1 MKIPLSYSFRSLWTR
16 KLTTILTIAGVAL
29 VAFVFT
35 AVLMLANGVK
45 NTMVA
50 TGSADNAI
58 VLRKSAESETLSI
71 ITFDEADVIGTQP
84 EIALASDGKPLMSK
98 EVLTLI
104 NLQKHGANPNDLSN
118 VTVRGVTPDGILLR
132 PQVKLT
138 HGRMFNF
145 GASELIVGN
154 QIADRFDG
162 MAIGNSIKFA
172 GREWKIVGHFNAGR
186 SGFASDIWGDQ
197 NQILQAFNRQAYSS
211 VVMRLKDPKDFA
223 ALKARFDSDPRLNE
237 LKIEPEKQFYA
248 EQSET
253 LANFIRILG
262 IVITVIFSFGAMIGA
277 MITMYASVAN
287 RTVEIGTLRALGF
300 QRRSVLSA
308 FLIESLFI
316 ALLGAGVGLVCATL
330 LSFLTIST
338 TDFSSFAEIAFGF
351 TMTGG
356 IVLATLIF
364 AIVMGFV
371 GGFLPSFR
379 AARLDIV
386 NALRS
391 A

>member
-16 KLTTILTIAGVAL
+16 KLTTVLTIAGVAL

-45 NTMVA
+45 DTLVA

-71 ITFDEADVIGTQP
+71 ITFDEASVIGTQP
-84 EIALASDGKPLMSK
+84 EIAVGADGKPLMTK

-104 NLQKHGANPNDLSN
+104 NLRKHGAGPNDLSN
-118 VTVRGVTPDGILLR
+118 VTVRGVTPDGVMLR

-138 HGRMFNF
+138 SGRMFNF
-145 GASELIVGN
+145 GASELIIGN
-154 QIADRFDG
+154 EIADRFDG
-162 MAIGNSIKFA
+162 MEIGNSIKFA
-172 GREWKIVGHFNAGR
+172 GREWKIVGHFDAGR
-186 SGFASDIWGDQ
+186 SGFASDIWGDE

-211 VVMRLKDPKDFA
+211 IVLRLKDPKDFA
-223 ALKARFDSDPRLNE
+223 ALKARFESDPRLND

-253 LANFIRILG
+253 LGNFIKILG

-277 MITMYASVAN
+277 MITMYAAVAN

-300 QRRSVLSA
+300 QRRSVLGA

-316 ALLGAGVGLVCATL
+316 ALLGAGVGLVCATF

-338 TDFSSFAEIAFGF
+338 TDFSSFSEIAFGF

-364 AIVMGFV
+364 ATVMGFV

>member
-16 KLTTILTIAGVAL
+16 KLTTSLTIGGVAL

-45 NTMVA
+45 DTLVA
-50 TGSADNAI
+50 TGSDDNAI

-71 ITFDEADVIGTQP
+71 ITFDAADIIGSQP
-84 EIALASDGKPLMSK
+84 EIAVGGDGKPLMTK
-98 EVLTLI
+98 EVLTMI
-104 NLQKHGANPNDLSN
+104 NLQKHGANPEDLSN
-118 VTVRGVTPDGILLR
+118 VAVRGVTPDGVLLR

-138 HGRMFNF
+138 SGRMFNF

-154 QIADRFDG
+154 EIAGRFDG
-162 MAIGNSIKFA
+162 MDIGQSIKFA
-172 GREWKIVGHFNAGR
+172 GREWKIVGHFDAGR
-186 SGFASDIWGDQ
+186 SGFASNIWGDE

-211 VVMRLKDPKDFA
+211 LVLRLKNPNDFT
-223 ALKARFDSDPRLNE
+223 ALKAKFESDPRLND
-237 LKIEPEKQFYA
+237 LKVLREKEFYA
-248 EQSET
+248 AQSET
-253 LANFIRILG
+253 LGNFIRILG
-262 IVITVIFSFGAMIGA
+262 LVITIIFSFGAMIGA
-277 MITMYASVAN
+277 MITLYAAVAN

-300 QRRSVLSA
+300 QRRNVLGA

-316 ALLGAGVGLVCATL
+316 SLLGAGVGLVAASL

-338 TDFSSFAEIAFGF
+338 TDFSSFSEIAFGF
-351 TMTGG
+351 TITGG
-356 IVLATLIF
+356 IIVSTLIF
-364 AIVMGFV
+364 AAVMGFI

-379 AARLDIV
+379 ASRLDIV

>member
-16 KLTTILTIAGVAL
+16 KLTTALTIGGVAL

-45 NTMVA
+45 DTLVA
-50 TGSADNAI
+50 TGSDENAI

-71 ITFDEADVIGTQP
+71 ITFDEANNIGAQP
-84 EIALASDGKPLMSK
+84 QIAVGADGQPLLTK
-98 EVLTLI
+98 EVLTMI
-104 NLQKHGANPNDLSN
+104 NLKKHGANPEDLSN
-118 VTVRGVTPDGILLR
+118 VAVRGVTPDGVLLR
-132 PQVKLT
+132 PQVKMT
-138 HGRMFNF
+138 SGRMFNF

-154 QIADRFDG
+154 EIADRFDG
-162 MAIGNSIKFA
+162 MDIGNSIKFA
-172 GREWKIVGHFNAGR
+172 GREWKIVGHFDAGR
-186 SGFASDIWGDQ
+186 SGFASDIWGDE
-197 NQILQAFNRQAYSS
+197 NQILQAFRRQAYSS
-211 VVMRLKDPKDFA
+211 IVLRLKDPKQFD
-223 ALKARFDSDPRLNE
+223 ALKATFDSDPRLSD
-237 LKIEPEKQFYA
+237 LKIEREKQFYA

-253 LANFIRILG
+253 LGNFIRILG

-277 MITMYASVAN
+277 MITMYAAVAN

-300 QRRSVLSA
+300 QRQSVLSA

-316 ALLGAGVGLVCATL
+316 SLLGAGVGLVGASM

-338 TDFSSFAEIAFGF
+338 TDFSSFSEIAFGF
-351 TMTGG
+351 SMTAG
-356 IVLATLIF
+356 IVIATLIF
-364 AIVMGFV
+364 AVLMGFV

-391 A
+391 G

>member
-16 KLTTILTIAGVAL
+16 KLTTVLTIAGVAL

-35 AVLMLANGVK
+35 AVLMLANGVEK
-45 NTMVA
+45 TMVA
-50 TGSADNAI
+50 TGSEDNAI

-84 EIALASDGKPLMSK
+84 EIAVGSDGKPMMTK

-104 NLQKHGANPNDLSN
+104 NLKKIGAGPSDLSN

-138 HGRMFNF
+138 SGRMFNF
-145 GASELIVGN
+145 GSSELIVGN
-154 QIADRFDG
+154 EIANRFEG
-162 MAIGNSIKFA
+162 MEIGRTIKFA
-172 GREWKIVGHFNAGR
+172 GRDWKIVGHFDAGR

-223 ALKARFDSDPRLNE
+223 ALKARFESDPRLNE

-253 LANFIRILG
+253 LASFIKILG

-277 MITMYASVAN
+277 MITMYAAVAN

-300 QRRSVLSA
+300 QRRNVLGA

-316 ALLGAGVGLVCATL
+316 SLLGAGVGLVAASL

-338 TDFSSFAEIAFGF
+338 TDFSSFSEIAFGF

-356 IVLATLIF
+356 IIISTLIF
-364 AIVMGFV
+364 AAAMGFI

>member
-16 KLTTILTIAGVAL
+16 KLTTFLTIAGVAL

-35 AVLMLANGVK
+35 AVLMLANGIK
-45 NTMVA
+45 DTMVA
-50 TGSADNAI
+50 TGSDDNAI

-71 ITFDEADVIGTQP
+71 ITFDEANTIGTQP
-84 EIALASDGKPLMSK
+84 EIAVGSDGQPLMTK
-98 EVLTLI
+98 EVLTII
-104 NLQKHGANPNDLSN
+104 NLRKHGAGPSDLSN
-118 VTVRGVTPDGILLR
+118 VTVRGVTPDGVMLR

-138 HGRMFNF
+138 EGRMFNF

-154 QIADRFDG
+154 EIADRFDG
-162 MAIGNSIKFA
+162 MEIGKTIKFA
-172 GREWKIVGHFNAGR
+172 GRLWTIVGHFDAGK

-197 NQILQAFNRQAYSS
+197 NQILQAFHRQAYSS
-211 VVMRLKDPKDFA
+211 IVMRLRDKKDFS
-223 ALKARFDSDPRLNE
+223 ALKTKFESDPRFND

-253 LANFIRILG
+253 LSNFISILG

-277 MITMYASVAN
+277 MITMYAAVAN

-300 QRRSVLSA
+300 QRRSVLGA

-316 ALLGAGVGLVCATL
+316 ALLGAGIGLVCAL
-330 LSFLTIST
+330 FLSFLTIST
-338 TDFSSFAEIAFGF
+338 TDFSSFSEIAFGF
-351 TMTGG
+351 TMTPS
-356 IVLATLIF
+356 IVISTLVFATL
-364 AIVMGFV
+364 MGFV

-391 A
+391 G

>member
-1 MKIPLSYSFRSLWTR
+1 
-16 KLTTILTIAGVAL
+16 
-29 VAFVFT
+29 
-35 AVLMLANGVK
+35 
-45 NTMVA
+45 
-50 TGSADNAI
+50 
-58 VLRKSAESETLSI
+58 
-71 ITFDEADVIGTQP
+71 
-84 EIALASDGKPLMSK
+84 
-98 EVLTLI
+98 
-104 NLQKHGANPNDLSN
+104 
-118 VTVRGVTPDGILLR
+118 
-132 PQVKLT
+132 
-138 HGRMFNF
+138 MFNF

-154 QIADRFDG
+154 EIADRFDG
-162 MAIGNSIKFA
+162 MDIGNSIKFA
-172 GREWKIVGHFNAGR
+172 GRQWKIVGHFDAGR

-211 VVMRLKDPKDFA
+211 VVMRLRSPNDFTS
-223 ALKARFDSDPRLNE
+223 LKAKFESDPRLNE

-253 LANFIRILG
+253 LGSFIRILG

-277 MITMYASVAN
+277 MITMYAAVAT

-308 FLIESLFI
+308 FLVESLFI
-316 ALLGAGVGLVCATL
+316 ALLGAGVGLVCATF

-338 TDFSSFAEIAFGF
+338 TDFSSFSEIAFGF

-356 IVLATLIF
+356 IVIATLVF
-364 AIVMGFV
+364 ATVMGFV

>member
-16 KLTTILTIAGVAL
+16 KLTTVLTIGGVAL

-45 NTMVA
+45 DTLVA
-50 TGSADNAI
+50 TGSDDNAI

-71 ITFDEADVIGTQP
+71 ITFDEAAVIGTQP
-84 EIALASDGKPLMSK
+84 EIAVGSDGKPLMTK

-104 NLQKHGANPNDLSN
+104 NLRKHGAGPSDLSN
-118 VTVRGVTPDGILLR
+118 VTVRGVTPDGVMLR
-132 PQVKLT
+132 PQVKLSS
-138 HGRMFNF
+138 GRMFNF
-145 GASELIVGN
+145 GASELIIGN
-154 QIADRFDG
+154 EIADRFDG
-162 MAIGNSIKFA
+162 MEIGQSIKFA
-172 GREWKIVGHFNAGR
+172 GREWKIVGHFDAGR

-211 VVMRLKDPKDFA
+211 VVMRLRSPNDFKS
-223 ALKARFDSDPRLNE
+223 LKAKFENDPRLNE

-277 MITMYASVAN
+277 MITMYAAVAN

-300 QRRSVLSA
+300 QRRSVLGA

-316 ALLGAGVGLVCATL
+316 ALLGAGVGLVCATF

-338 TDFSSFAEIAFGF
+338 TDFSSFSEIAFGF

-356 IVLATLIF
+356 IVIATLIF
-364 AIVMGFV
+364 ATVMGFI

-391 A
+391 G

>member
-16 KLTTILTIAGVAL
+16 KLTTVLTIAGVAL

-45 NTMVA
+45 DTLVA
-50 TGSADNAI
+50 TGSDDNAI

-71 ITFDEADVIGTQP
+71 ITFDEASVIGTQP
-84 EIALASDGKPLMSK
+84 EIAVGSDGKPLMTK
-98 EVLTLI
+98 EVLTII
-104 NLQKHGANPNDLSN
+104 NLRKHGAGPSDLSN
-118 VTVRGVTPDGILLR
+118 VTVRGVTPDGVSLR
-132 PQVKLT
+132 PQVKLSS
-138 HGRMFNF
+138 GRMFNF
-145 GASELIVGN
+145 GASELIIGN
-154 QIADRFDG
+154 EIADRFDG
-162 MAIGNSIKFA
+162 MEIGQSIKFA
-172 GREWKIVGHFNAGR
+172 GRQWKIVGHFDAGR

-211 VVMRLKDPKDFA
+211 IVMRLHSPNDFNS
-223 ALKARFDSDPRLNE
+223 LKSKFENDPRLNE
-237 LKIEPEKQFYA
+237 LKVEPEKQFYA

-253 LANFIRILG
+253 LGNFIRILG

-277 MITMYASVAN
+277 MITMYAAVAN

-300 QRRSVLSA
+300 QRSSVLGA

-338 TDFSSFAEIAFGF
+338 TDFSSFTEIAFGF

-356 IVLATLIF
+356 IVISTLVFAT
-364 AIVMGFV
+364 VMGFV

-391 A
+391 G

>member
-1 MKIPLSYSFRSLWTR
+1 MKIPLNYSFRSLWTR
-16 KLTTILTIAGVAL
+16 KLTTVLTIAGVAL
-29 VAFVFT
+29 VTFVFT

-45 NTMVA
+45 DTLVA
-50 TGSADNAI
+50 TGSDDNAI

-71 ITFDEADVIGTQP
+71 ITFDEAAVIGTQP
-84 EIALASDGKPLMSK
+84 EIAVGSDGKPLMTK

-104 NLQKHGANPNDLSN
+104 NLRKHGASPEDLSN
-118 VTVRGVTPDGILLR
+118 VTVRGVTPDGVMLR

-138 HGRMFNF
+138 SGRMFNF

-154 QIADRFDG
+154 EIADRFDG
-162 MAIGNSIKFA
+162 MEIGNSIKFA
-172 GREWKIVGHFNAGR
+172 GREWKIVGHFDAGR

-211 VVMRLKDPKDFA
+211 IVMRLRDPKDFA
-223 ALKARFDSDPRLNE
+223 SLKAKFENDPRLNE

-253 LANFIRILG
+253 LGNFIRILG
-262 IVITVIFSFGAMIGA
+262 TVITIIFSFGAMIGA
-277 MITMYASVAN
+277 MITMYAAVAN

-300 QRRSVLSA
+300 QRKSVLSA
-308 FLIESLFI
+308 FLFESLFI
-316 ALLGAGVGLVCATL
+316 ALLGAGVGLVCATF

-338 TDFSSFAEIAFGF
+338 TDFSSFSEIAFGF

-356 IVLATLIF
+356 IVIATLIF
-364 AIVMGFV
+364 AVVMGFI

-379 AARLDIV
+379 ASRLDIV